1 MSNRV
6 DILIDRIRS
15 LEHELEVEFSKQR
28 SGFRFGLEHGR
39 ARFEEEAIRRLTE
52 RRTRLLN
59 YVFSS
64 PLLVAVTAP
73 VIYSLIIPF
82 AVVDLWASLYQAVCF
97 RVYGIP
103 QVRRGLYLNFDRTGL
118 PYLNALEKLN
128 CGYCSYVNGVIAYVR
143 EVGSRTEQ
151 YWCPIKHTRRVV
163 GAHGRYNGFEDFG
176 DGEGYR
182 LHLDGLRAAL
192 RMEEDADL
200 PTDPPTPK
208 Q

>member
-1 MSNRV
+1 MPNRV
-6 DILIDRIRS
+6 DALIDRIRA

-28 SGFRFGLEHGR
+28 SGFQFGLEHGR
-39 ARFEEEAIRRLTE
+39 ARFDKEAIRRLTE
-52 RRTRLLN
+52 RRTHLFS

-73 VIYSLIIPF
+73 VIYSLILPF
-82 AVVDLWASLYQAVCF
+82 VVVDLWVSIYQAICF
-97 RVYGIP
+97 RVYGIA
-103 QVRRGLYLNFDRTGL
+103 QVRRGRYMNFDRTGL

-128 CGYCSYVNGVIAYVR
+128 CAYCSYVNGVIAYVR
-143 EVGSRTEQ
+143 EVASRTEQ

-163 GAHGRYNGFEDFG
+163 GAHARYDVFEDFG

-182 LHLDGLRAAL
+182 RHLDDLRSAL
-192 RMEEDADL
+192 R
-200 PTDPPTPK
+200 TDDDVEGPPAK

>member
-1 MSNRV
+1 MPTRV
-6 DILIDRIRS
+6 DALIDHIRW
-15 LEHELEVEFSKQR
+15 LEHELEVEFAKQR
-28 SGFRFGLEHGR
+28 AGFRFGLEHGR
-39 ARFEEEAIRRLTE
+39 ARFEQEAIRRLTE

-73 VIYSLIIPF
+73 VIYSLLIPF
-82 AVVDLWASLYQAVCF
+82 AVVDLWVSIYQAVCF

-103 QVRRGLYLNFDRTGL
+103 QVRRGRYMIFDRTGL

-128 CGYCSYVNGVIAYVR
+128 CAYCSYVNGVIAYVR

-163 GAHGRYNGFEDFG
+163 GAHGRYDGFEDFG

-182 LHLDGLRAAL
+182 LHLAELRTAL
-192 RMEEDADL
+192 RTEADAE
-200 PTDPPTPK
+200 PPPPK

>member
-1 MSNRV
+1 MSTRV
-6 DILIDRIRS
+6 DVLIDRIRT
-15 LEHELEVEFSKQR
+15 LEHELEAEFSRQR

-39 ARFEEEAIRRLTE
+39 ARFEEEAIRRLEE
-52 RRTRLLN
+52 RRTRLLK
-59 YVFSS
+59 YIFSS

-82 AVVDLWASLYQAVCF
+82 AVVDLWVSIYQAICF
-97 RVYGIP
+97 RAYRIP
-103 QVRRGLYLNFDRTGL
+103 QVRRGRYMNFDRNGL

-128 CGYCSYVNGVIAYVR
+128 CAYCSYVNGVIAYVR
-143 EVGSRTEQ
+143 EVASRTEQ

-163 GAHGRYNGFEDFG
+163 GAHGRYDGFEDFG

-182 LHLDGLRAAL
+182 RHLEDLRAAL
-192 RMEEDADL
+192 RTEPD
-200 PTDPPTPK
+200 TDGPPAK

>member
-1 MSNRV
+1 MTNRV
-6 DILIDRIRS
+6 DALIDRIRL
-15 LEHELEVEFSKQR
+15 LEHELEIEFSKQR
-28 SGFRFGLEHGR
+28 SGFQFGLEHGR

-52 RRTRLLN
+52 RRTHLLN
-59 YVFSS
+59 YVFRS

-73 VIYSLIIPF
+73 VIYSLLIPF
-82 AVVDLWASLYQAVCF
+82 LLVDFWVSIYQAVCF

-103 QVRRGLYLNFDRTGL
+103 QVRRGPMMNFDRTGL

-128 CGYCSYVNGVIAYVR
+128 CAYCSYVNGVIAYAR
-143 EVGSRTEQ
+143 EIGARTEQ

-163 GAHGRYNGFEDFG
+163 GSHARYDAFRNFG

-182 LHLDGLRAAL
+182 LHLDDIREAM
-192 RMEEDADL
+192 RTEEPDEEATA
-200 PTDPPTPK
+200 PQAK

>member
-1 MSNRV
+1 MTSRV
-6 DILIDRIRS
+6 DILIDRIRT

-59 YVFSS
+59 YMFSS

-82 AVVDLWASLYQAVCF
+82 AVADLWVSIYQAICF
-97 RVYGIP
+97 RVYRIP
-103 QVRRGLYLNFDRTGL
+103 QVHRGRYMNFDRNGL

-128 CGYCSYVNGVIAYVR
+128 CAYCSYVNGVIAYVS
-143 EVGSRTEQ
+143 EVASRTEQ
-151 YWCPIKHTRRVV
+151 YWCPIKHTRRLV
-163 GAHGRYNGFEDFG
+163 GAHARYDSFENFG
-176 DGEGYR
+176 DGDGYR
-182 LHLDGLRAAL
+182 RHLEDLRTAL
-192 RMEEDADL
+192 RTEEDAASA
-200 PTDPPTPK
+200 P
-208 Q
+208 